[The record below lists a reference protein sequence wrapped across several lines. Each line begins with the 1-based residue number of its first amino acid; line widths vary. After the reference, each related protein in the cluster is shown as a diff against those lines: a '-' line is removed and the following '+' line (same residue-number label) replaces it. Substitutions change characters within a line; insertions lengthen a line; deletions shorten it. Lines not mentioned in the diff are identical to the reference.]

1 MRLSSLLSEQNTR
14 KTGMTAANFLLALS
28 AGYFFVRAFVPFLI
42 EVAL

>member
-1 MRLSSLLSEQNTR
+1 MRLISQISEQKTR
-14 KTGMTAANFLLALS
+14 RTGMTAANILLALS

>member
-1 MRLSSLLSEQNTR
+1 MRLTSQISEQNTR
-14 KTGMTAANFLLALS
+14 RTGLIAANILLALS

>member
-1 MRLSSLLSEQNTR
+1 MRITSLLSAHNTR
-14 KTGMTAANFLLALS
+14 KTGLTAANILLALS